1 MGRLETHAY
10 LLQLAPGGPP
20 WRHRAGTGHA
30 RCLYSLSNS
39 MVIYS
44 NFIRTTVCY
53 GRLVKKDHRGQAILK
68 LPCPR
73 HLFAPNGLPP
83 GSFDDFC
90 SRLMI
95 FHKDIGEGAISCF
108 KDTGDQ
114 TNLKNVPSPVSLTH
128 QTAPSPTFLI
138 SFSKIQHPRSKS
150 QDLNSKLQNERT
162 REERGKEGKRGQS
175 FYTFPTSRSPAPAA
189 NTGNI
194 NININLNISFHD

>member
-1 MGRLETHAY
+1 MLTPM
-10 LLQLAPGGPP
+10 LA
-20 WRHRAGTGHA
+20 
-30 RCLYSLSNS
+30 L
-39 MVIYS
+39 IYP
-44 NFIRTTVCY
+44 NFIRNSIFY

-73 HLFAPNGLPP
+73 HLFAPNGLPSL
-83 GSFDDFC
+83 SFDDFC
-90 SRLMI
+90 PLLRI
-95 FHKDIGEGAISCF
+95 FHKDIGEEAISCF

-189 NTGNI
+189 NTGNNSNRGSAI
-194 NININLNISFHD
+194 G

>member
-1 MGRLETHAY
+1 M
-10 LLQLAPGGPP
+10 LALIYPNFV
-20 WRHRAGTGHA
+20 R
-30 RCLYSLSNS
+30 NS
-39 MVIYS
+39 I
-44 NFIRTTVCY
+44 CY

-90 SRLMI
+90 PLLRI

-189 NTGNI
+189 NTGI
-194 NININLNISFHD
+194 NIMDAGGPSSRHALPGISGGEA

>member
-1 MGRLETHAY
+1 MLALIYPNFGRIR
-10 LLQLAPGGPP
+10 
-20 WRHRAGTGHA
+20 WRLGQ
-30 RCLYSLSNS
+30 
-39 MVIYS
+39 
-44 NFIRTTVCY
+44 F
-53 GRLVKKDHRGQAILK
+53 VKKDNGVHAILK
-68 LPCPR
+68 LPWL
-73 HLFAPNGLPP
+73 HYLFAPIGLPSL
-83 GSFDDFC
+83 SFDDFC
-90 SRLMI
+90 SLLRI
-95 FHKDIGEGAISCF
+95 VHKDIGEGAISCF

-189 NTGNI
+189 NTGKLILVWNQSR
-194 NININLNISFHD
+194 NSQ

>member
-1 MGRLETHAY
+1 M
-10 LLQLAPGGPP
+10 LALIYPNFV
-20 WRHRAGTGHA
+20 R
-30 RCLYSLSNS
+30 NS
-39 MVIYS
+39 I
-44 NFIRTTVCY
+44 CY

-90 SRLMI
+90 PLLRI

-114 TNLKNVPSPVSLTH
+114 TNLKNAPSPVSLTH

-194 NININLNISFHD
+194 HINIAAALGGRSVV